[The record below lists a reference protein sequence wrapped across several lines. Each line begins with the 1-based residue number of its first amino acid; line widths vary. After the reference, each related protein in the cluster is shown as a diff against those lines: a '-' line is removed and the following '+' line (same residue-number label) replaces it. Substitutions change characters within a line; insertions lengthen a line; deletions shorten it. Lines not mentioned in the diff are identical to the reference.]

1 MATQLRTGDE
11 GRLVETLQRQLI
23 RENNNVLAGYGVD
36 GVYGPETEQAVLTFQ
51 QKWNDIYDTGIA
63 DLPTQSR
70 LIDVILYD
78 FGAQG
83 RGVEML
89 QEALMRFTIELPNYG
104 ADGDYGVETK
114 EAVKKFQAHNGI
126 LANGIAGAVT
136 FDTLDKA
143 LNTYYVEPGAHGT
156 VYASVVRMVQAQL
169 NDEGFNLLVDGVYGS
184 QTENAVRAFQ
194 EREGLTVDGVAGPRT
209 MNALDIEATVP
220 MTYDEIH
227 AAYTNMTG
235 TTYSGSSAI
244 EGSEK
249 QVYVDVVKNSAVF
262 RETAPVANPETDM
275 CSVISMPGRF
285 SNGENMV
292 VVHGHYKAT
301 ERKEFMSY
309 MYPNTTEIV
318 AHFVIETSGTK
329 AVDKAVLTAYSV
341 DGTEVEKIDQTF
353 MDYEDQA
360 LRERIKLTKQI
371 LASNSSATQDI
382 KASEY
387 RLSAQELPSLPS
399 ISDQLIC
406 LIVLES
412 GCIALGGLAGIA
424 AANLALGAFAYGVC
438 SASAGVYTA
447 FIENCPNV

>member
-1 MATQLRTGDE
+1 MAAELRTGDE

-23 RENNNVLAGYGVD
+23 RENTNVLAGYGVD
-36 GVYGPETEQAVLTFQ
+36 GIYGPETEQAVLTFQ

-114 EAVKKFQAHNGI
+114 EAVKEFQAQNGI

-184 QTENAVRAFQ
+184 QTEEAVRSFQ
-194 EREGLTVDGVAGPRT
+194 EQKNLTIDGVAGPRT
-209 MNALDIEATVP
+209 MNALDVEATVP

-235 TTYSGSSAI
+235 TTYSGSTAV
-244 EGSEK
+244 EGNEK
-249 QVYVDVVKNSAVF
+249 QIYINAVNNSSVF
-262 RETAPVANPETDM
+262 NETAPVDSPETDM
-275 CSVISMPGRF
+275 CSVVSMPGKF
-285 SNGENMV
+285 SDAESMV
-292 VVHGHYKAT
+292 AVHGHYKVS
-301 ERKEFMSY
+301 ENKEFISY
-309 MYPNTTEIV
+309 INPETMEII
-318 AHFVIETSGTK
+318 AHFVIEAAGTK
-329 AVDKAVLTAYSV
+329 AIDKAILTAYDV

-353 MDYEDQA
+353 MDYENQA
-360 LRERIKLTKQI
+360 LRERIKLTRQV
-371 LASNSSATQDI
+371 LASNSLSTEGIRTSERNFSTQ
-382 KASEY
+382 A
-387 RLSAQELPSLPS
+387 LPSYPS
-399 ISDQLIC
+399 LSDQLLCIVVMEAGC
-406 LIVLES
+406 L
-412 GCIALGGLAGIA
+412 ALGGLAGLA
-424 AANLALGAFAYGVC
+424 AANYVLFVFAYNMC
-438 SASAGVYTA
+438 SAGASLYTSL
-447 FIENCPNV
+447 IESCPTS